1 MLQFLFVV
9 NNKSGTNQTN
19 TWNDVINEFFK
30 DKDETFK
37 IYNLPEK
44 FEVAQIKDHITNEQP
59 KYVIAVGGDGT
70 VTMLANLI
78 AGTDM
83 ALGILPAGSANG
95 MAKELGIP
103 ENAQDALQI
112 ILEANIKNCDLIKIN
127 ADKYCLHLS
136 DIGLNAHLI
145 KHFDEG
151 KLRGKLGYA
160 LVILKTLWNKEKM
173 QVVIKTKDVEVR
185 RNAFMVV
192 LANASKYGTGAVI
205 NPQGNLRD
213 GLFEVIIIRRL
224 ALGSLLQM
232 LLKPGIFNPKKIEII
247 PSTSVEITTLRKT
260 HFQIDGEYQG
270 RIKNINAT
278 ICEGILKIIEPTTA
292 LN

>member
-127 ADKYCLHLS
+127 TDKYCLHLS

-270 RIKNINAT
+270 RIKNIDAT
-278 ICEGILKIIEPTTA
+278 ICEGILKIIEPATA

>member
-127 ADKYCLHLS
+127 A
-136 DIGLNAHLI
+136 
-145 KHFDEG
+145 E
-151 KLRGKLGYA
+151 
-160 LVILKTLWNKEKM
+160 
-173 QVVIKTKDVEVR
+173 
-185 RNAFMVV
+185 
-192 LANASKYGTGAVI
+192 
-205 NPQGNLRD
+205 
-213 GLFEVIIIRRL
+213 
-224 ALGSLLQM
+224 
-232 LLKPGIFNPKKIEII
+232 
-247 PSTSVEITTLRKT
+247 
-260 HFQIDGEYQG
+260 
-270 RIKNINAT
+270 
-278 ICEGILKIIEPTTA
+278 
-292 LN
+292 

>member
-9 NNKSGTNQTN
+9 NNGSGTNQSI
-19 TWNDVINEFFK
+19 TWNDVINAFFINR
-30 DKDETFK
+30 DETFK

-44 FEVAQIKDHITNEQP
+44 FDIAQIKDHITNLQP
-59 KYVIAVGGDGT
+59 NNVIAVGGDGT
-70 VTMLANLI
+70 VTMLANII
-78 AGTDM
+78 AGTNM

-103 ENAQDALQI
+103 ENSQLALKI
-112 ILEANIKNCDLIKIN
+112 IIEAKIKHCDLIRIN
-127 ADKYCLHLS
+127 SDKYSLHLS

-160 LVILKTLWNKEKM
+160 LVILKTLWHKEKM
-173 QVVIKTKDVEVR
+173 QVVIKTKDVEVK

-192 LANASKYGTGAVI
+192 LANATKYGTGAVI
-205 NPQGNLRD
+205 NPNGNLRD
-213 GLFEVIIIRRL
+213 GLFEVIIIRKL

-232 LLKPGIFNPKKIEII
+232 ILKPGIFNPKKIEII
-247 PSTSVEITTLRKT
+247 PSTSVEITTHRKM

-270 RIKNINAT
+270 RIKKVDAE
-278 ICEGILKIIEPTTA
+278 ICDGILKIIEPSTSS
-292 LN
+292 N

>member
-9 NNKSGTNQTN
+9 NNGSGTNQSI
-19 TWNDVINEFFK
+19 TWNDVINAFFINR
-30 DKDETFK
+30 DETFK

-44 FEVAQIKDHITNEQP
+44 FEIAQIKDHITNLQP
-59 KYVIAVGGDGT
+59 NNVIAVGGDGT
-70 VTMLANLI
+70 VTMLANII
-78 AGTDM
+78 AGTNM

-103 ENAQDALQI
+103 ENSQLALKI
-112 ILEANIKNCDLIKIN
+112 IIEAKIKHCDLIRIN
-127 ADKYCLHLS
+127 SDKYSLHLS

-160 LVILKTLWNKEKM
+160 LVILKTLWHKEKM
-173 QVVIKTKDVEVR
+173 QVVIKTKDVEVK

-192 LANASKYGTGAVI
+192 LANATKYGTGAVI
-205 NPQGNLRD
+205 NPNGNLRD
-213 GLFEVIIIRRL
+213 GLFEVIIIRKL

-232 LLKPGIFNPKKIEII
+232 ILKPGIFNPKKIEII
-247 PSTSVEITTLRKT
+247 PSTSVEITTHRKM

-270 RIKNINAT
+270 RTKYLTAQINKGAVKM
-278 ICEGILKIIEPTTA
+278 IVPS
-292 LN
+292 LNVT